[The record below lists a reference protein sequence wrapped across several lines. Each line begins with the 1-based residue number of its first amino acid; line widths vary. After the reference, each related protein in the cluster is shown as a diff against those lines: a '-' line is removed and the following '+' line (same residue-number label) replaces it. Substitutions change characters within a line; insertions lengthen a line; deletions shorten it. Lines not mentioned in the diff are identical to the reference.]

1 VVTLPEP
8 CPSARRRVALYSHD
22 TQGLGHIRR
31 NILIAA
37 SLVAAAPGTD
47 VLLLTGAPEAT
58 MLPLP
63 PSTEVLTLPTLHKH
77 ADGHY
82 SPRVLSGPLTDVIR
96 MRSLLLDTALVSFD
110 PDLFVV
116 DKVARGVHGELDVA
130 LTALREHGRTRTVL
144 GLRDVLDSPVAARH
158 EWEAACTTE
167 AVRDLYDEVWVYGDR
182 RVYDP
187 VEEYALPQEVTRK
200 LVFTGYLAGP
210 RPLGLRARGS
220 GTFSPDPPLQPFVVC
235 MVGGGQDGMEL
246 ARSFL
251 HTVLPLG
258 HQGVILTGPYMPAG
272 RRAELI
278 CDAARRRDITVHE
291 FVAGTHTFLR
301 RAEAVVSMGGY
312 NSVCELLGADC
323 PALIVPRVTP
333 RTEQAL
339 RADRLARAGCVD
351 VLPPASATPGRI
363 GDWLAWRT
371 RAPTRARRDIDLDG
385 MTLVPRLA
393 GRLCRLHR
401 TTEEVPHVA
410 V

>member
-1 VVTLPEP
+1 VVTLPEV
-8 CPSARRRVALYSHD
+8 CPNARRRVAFYSHD
-22 TQGLGHIRR
+22 TQGLGHTRR
-31 NILIAA
+31 NIVLAA

-58 MLPLP
+58 VLPLP

-77 ADGHY
+77 DDGHY
-82 SPRVLSGPLTDVIR
+82 SPRVLAGPLSDVLR

-116 DKVARGVHGELDVA
+116 DKVARGVHGELDLA

-144 GLRDVLDSPVAARH
+144 GLRDVLDSPVVARR

-182 RVYDP
+182 TVYDP
-187 VEEYALPQEVTRK
+187 VEEYALPNEVTRK

-210 RPLGLRARGS
+210 RPPGLRVRGS
-220 GTFSPDPPLQPFVVC
+220 GTLSPDPPVQPFVVC
-235 MVGGGQDGMEL
+235 MVGGGQDGMNL

-251 HTVLPLG
+251 HAVLPLG
-258 HQGVILTGPYMPAG
+258 HHGVILTGPYMPAS
-272 RRAELI
+272 RRAELLR
-278 CDAARRRDITVHE
+278 DAARRRDITVHE
-291 FVAGTHTFLR
+291 FVAGTRTFLH

-312 NSVCELLGADC
+312 NSVCELLDARC

-339 RADRLARAGCVD
+339 RADRLARAGWVD
-351 VLPPASATPGRI
+351 VLPPAGATPGRI

-371 RAPTRARRDIDLDG
+371 RSPGRARRDIDLDG
-385 MTLVPRLA
+385 MAVVARRA
-393 GRLCRLHR
+393 DRLCRLER
-401 TTEEVPHVA
+401 PTEEAAHVA